1 MSWRDCTTQET
12 ELIRRASGREKET
25 SRNMWT
31 GRYNTLWIP
40 EEEHPAHNREV
51 VPGKA
56 RLNVSPRVQLV
67 KGESDGK
74 IDSMDGG

>member
-1 MSWRDCTTQET
+1 
-12 ELIRRASGREKET
+12 
-25 SRNMWT
+25 MWT

-40 EEEHPAHNREV
+40 EEEHPAHKREV